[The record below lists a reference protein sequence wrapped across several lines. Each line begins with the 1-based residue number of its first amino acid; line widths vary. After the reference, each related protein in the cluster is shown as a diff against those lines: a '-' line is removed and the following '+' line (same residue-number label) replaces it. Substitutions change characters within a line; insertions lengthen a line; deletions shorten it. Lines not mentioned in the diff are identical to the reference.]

1 MLLAA
6 FHLFT
11 LLWALVVVNS
21 PRMLLVSRPGVNVSR
36 PRLDGHDRVMLQD
49 MSVRFAR

>member
-11 LLWALVVVNS
+11 LLWALVVVNP

-36 PRLDGHDRVMLQD
+36 SRLDGHDRVMLQD